1 MTKEEK
7 KNIIEEV
14 IRTGNISVVAKKY
27 SISKSTLYRWI
38 SIQKERKE
46 NKNHFISIR
55 LSDEEMKKLNAV
67 LEQTGYQNNRTTFI
81 KNRIFD
87 KKMVL
92 LNPKKLLDE
101 LFYLRSGLN
110 KVGTNVN
117 QIANYY
123 NFLGNNKMI
132 DETKSKEFFNEAD
145 KVMDL
150 QIELK
155 SILEIIFKKEF

>member
-1 MTKEEK
+1 
-7 KNIIEEV
+7 
-14 IRTGNISVVAKKY
+14 
-27 SISKSTLYRWI
+27 
-38 SIQKERKE
+38 
-46 NKNHFISIR
+46 
-55 LSDEEMKKLNAV
+55 
-67 LEQTGYQNNRTTFI
+67 
-81 KNRIFD
+81 
-87 KKMVL
+87 MVL

-132 DETKSKEFFNEAD
+132 DEAKSKEFFNEAD